1 MKRKKNRAGSGTV
14 ERDRALI
21 NKALREYLREIK
33 GPRILK
39 KAMEYSVLAGGKR
52 LRPLLLVE
60 SARALKGDMEKALP
74 FACAIEFIH
83 NFSLVHDDLPA
94 MDNDSLRRG
103 KPTCHKKFG
112 EGIAILAG
120 DALLNLA
127 FRILAG
133 PKLKRGR
140 EAAALISGAIGA
152 CGMIGGQALD
162 LERGRKPSSR
172 KIDSMKT
179 ASLMAV
185 SCEVGALAAGAR
197 NKDACRMREFGKN
210 LGLAFQVAD
219 DIEDR
224 EADRRSLGKMR
235 KEAMFYISKA
245 KKEITPFGNKADGL
259 RHIADR
265 VQEKATTPCWSL
277 S

>member
-1 MKRKKNRAGSGTV
+1 MVK
-14 ERDRALI
+14 RDRALI
-21 NKALREYLREIK
+21 NKALREYLRGIK
-33 GPRILK
+33 GPQILK

-60 SARALKGDMEKALP
+60 SARALKGSIEKALS

-83 NFSLVHDDLPA
+83 NFSLIHDDLPA

-103 KPTCHKKFG
+103 KPACHKKFG

-152 CGMIGGQALD
+152 CGMLGGQALD
-162 LERGRKPSSR
+162 LKRGRKPSSR

-185 SCEVGALAAGAR
+185 SCEVGALAADAR
-197 NKDACRMREFGKN
+197 SKDANRMREFGKN

-224 EADRRSLGKMR
+224 EADWRLTRKMR
-235 KEAMFYISKA
+235 KEAISFISRG
-245 KKEITPFGNKADGL
+245 KKCIEPLDEKADAL
-259 RHIADR
+259 RHIADS
-265 VQEKATTPCWSL
+265 VSEKAGRHF
-277 S
+277 